1 MSRFARL
8 KVMARE
14 RAELEARDLPAA
26 RRLRFSLAADALERH
41 ARGRPLTVLDAG
53 CGEALL
59 AESLARRHRD
69 WTIVAG
75 DLSED
80 RLEIA
85 RRRLRAGGV
94 SNVEVSRV
102 DLTADLGSE
111 AYDAVLA
118 VECLEEIPRDDD
130 ALAAMA
136 RALRPGGLL
145 VAHVPERDWSPV
157 LRGSEAAWRHEVR
170 HGYEIGE
177 LTEKLRRAG
186 LQVTAVRP
194 TSHAVVRVVQEARDR
209 ARNRSILVHVLILP
223 FALLA
228 VALERRG
235 LRVGR
240 GRALVVTAVRR

>member
-1 MSRFARL
+1 
-8 KVMARE
+8 
-14 RAELEARDLPAA
+14 
-26 RRLRFSLAADALERH
+26 
-41 ARGRPLTVLDAG
+41 
-53 CGEALL
+53 
-59 AESLARRHRD
+59 
-69 WTIVAG
+69 
-75 DLSED
+75 
-80 RLEIA
+80 
-85 RRRLRAGGV
+85 
-94 SNVEVSRV
+94 VEVSRV

-194 TSHAVVRVVQEARDR
+194 TSHAVVRVVQEARDL

-240 GRALVVTAVRR
+240 GRALIVTAVRP